1 MGVQKS
7 KTVSLKVSGMD
18 CQNCAMGIEKA
29 LRKRGIDEVFVNF
42 QTGEVRYHSNPEQPV
57 VEEVEAEIERL
68 GYSLI
73 SDLDQDGTKVG
84 PSKAEQSA
92 NRRLIFCALL
102 TAPLLLAHPLMALG
116 LDWDWLHSP
125 WWQLA
130 LALPVYLVGGWH
142 FGRSALGGLRAGY
155 LNMDVLIWLGAT
167 AAMVYSLY
175 GLYIQ
180 DANYYF
186 FETAAGI
193 LTLVIIGNWLELR
206 AVSKTTDAIGSLL
219 DLQET
224 EALRISSDG
233 HYMATPTSDLI
244 PGDLVQINTGDRVP
258 VDGRIE
264 KGTAMVDES
273 LLTGESLP
281 KTYTV
286 GDELIG
292 GSLMEGGAVQM
303 RVSQTTADGTLSQMI
318 ELVKTAQRDKP
329 NAQRLADRVSAIFVP
344 AVILISLLTFLIS
357 WTTAYA
363 SASQAVL
370 NAIAVLLISCPCAMG
385 LATPTAVMVGVG
397 RLARKGILVKGG
409 QTVETLAGIDH
420 IVFDKTGTLTQGKIT
435 IDKLVYSDGRKEE
448 IDRIIYA
455 MEGESSHP
463 IAKAIRHFLEG
474 QVAGARLP
482 DLETMEMPGE
492 GLLAFDINTG
502 KRYCL
507 GSSSVLKDKNQ
518 ASTASVF
525 LTENDELLASIF
537 LTDPPKAEASVA
549 LKQLDKRGIEYAL
562 LSGDSKE
569 RTRALADQL
578 GIDNWTGEQLPNEK
592 LIYLSRLSEKGRV
605 VAMVGDGINDAA
617 ALSRADVGIS
627 FGGASGVAV
636 HAAQVVLLRDKLTAL
651 VEAIDLSK
659 LTLRTIKESLFW
671 AFSYNVVAIPLAAL
685 GYLNPL
691 WAAAFMAFSDLV
703 VIGNAIRLK
712 NRKLIS

>member
-1 MGVQKS
+1 MGVQDS
-7 KTVSLKVSGMD
+7 KTISLKVSGMD

-29 LRKRGIDEVFVNF
+29 LKKRGIDEVFVNF
-42 QTGEVRYHSNPEQPV
+42 QTGEVRYHFKVDQPV
-57 VEEVEAEIERL
+57 VGEVEAEIERL
-68 GYSLI
+68 GYALVV
-73 SDLDQDGTKVG
+73 DEDGGHSADV
-84 PSKAEQSA
+84 PNRIERLA
-92 NRRLIFCALL
+92 NRRLIFCTLL

-116 LDWDWLHSP
+116 VNWAWLHSP

-130 LALPVYLVGGWH
+130 LALPVYAVGGWH
-142 FGRSALGGLRAGY
+142 FGRSAVGGLRAGY

-167 AAMVYSLY
+167 AAMVYSLF
-175 GLYIQ
+175 GLYVQ

-219 DLQET
+219 DLQERN
-224 EALRISSDG
+224 ALRISPDG
-233 HYMATPTSDLI
+233 RFVSTPTSDLI
-244 PGDLVQINTGDRVP
+244 PGDLVQVNTGDRVP

-264 KGTAMVDES
+264 KGTAIIDES
-273 LLTGESLP
+273 LLTGESIP
-281 KTYTV
+281 KTYAV

-292 GSLMEGGAVQM
+292 GSLMEGGAVQL
-303 RVSQTTADGTLSQMI
+303 RVSQTTQDGTLAQMI

-329 NAQRLADRVSAIFVP
+329 KAQRLADRVSAVFVP
-344 AVILISLLTFLIS
+344 AVITISLLTFLIS
-357 WTTAYA
+357 WATAYTTAA
-363 SASQAVL
+363 QAVL

-397 RLARKGILVKGG
+397 RLAKRGILVKGG
-409 QTVETLAGIDH
+409 QTLETLAELDH

-435 IDKLVYSDGRKEE
+435 IDEVVYSDGREEE
-448 IDRIIYA
+448 INEIIYA

-463 IAKAIRHFLEG
+463 IARAIRHFLKD
-474 QVAGARLP
+474 QIKDVQLP
-482 DLETMEMPGE
+482 SLETMEMPGE
-492 GLLAFDINTG
+492 GLMAIDVKTG
-502 KRYCL
+502 KRYRL
-507 GSSSVLKDKNQ
+507 GSSSILKQK
-518 ASTASVF
+518 ASPTAASVF
-525 LTENDELLASIF
+525 LTEDDELLALIY
-537 LTDPPKAEASVA
+537 LTDPPKSEASHA
-549 LKQLDKRGIEYAL
+549 LEQLDKRGIEYSL
-562 LSGDSKE
+562 LSGDSNT
-569 RTRALADQL
+569 RTQALADQL
-578 GIDNWTGEQLPNEK
+578 SISKWTGEQLPNEK
-592 LIYLSRLSEKGRV
+592 LAYLNKLSESGQL

-636 HAAQVVLLRDKLTAL
+636 NAAQVVLLGNKLTAL

-685 GYLNPL
+685 GFLNPL

-703 VIGNAIRLK
+703 VIGNALRLRT
-712 NRKLIS
+712 RK